1 MKLTK
6 TLAAVMAAA
15 FALPVVATAGEA
27 VKGGASQTDST
38 IILAQAAEDKFN
50 MLDVN
55 QDGVI
60 DRNEAAADPELAASF
75 DQVDLTGT
83 GEITIEEFS
92 AWEEVSESTG
102 TPANGATRTAGA
114 RSATAG
120 FACPSPGMLAI
131 CTSHSLPWRPS
142 SRAS

>member
-102 TPANGATRTAGA
+102 TPAN
-114 RSATAG
+114 
-120 FACPSPGMLAI
+120 
-131 CTSHSLPWRPS
+131 
-142 SRAS
+142 